1 MKSGYYIYN
10 NEKYRFELNN
20 EYMTVVNENG
30 IDWEK
35 FVDNLNGKYKESS
48 NMQFLKVKLFPN
60 WNDAIIFHNHNLDSI
75 GATSTFKIFGIIEF
89 KTKEQ
94 GIKALNIYSKELEY
108 IYDSSRI
115 FDSFKYDEKG
125 NMNLYIKPFEQVNS
139 TKKQLNLKGKIIDYN
154 FDIKRKIS
162 PRDIN
167 NYFITNTILKFKW
180 NELVDDYEFVYD
192 IVMTAYK
199 FISYLYYRQN
209 INFENIDLLNRDENG
224 KYFTIAKMTIY
235 THNIDRV
242 DEDYL
247 KKHYIDYNF
256 ISTIDNKILQ
266 AIIDEN
272 IFIRHIPENEE
283 KRNQITPQS
292 FVIVSSAFEW
302 EFKQLFPN
310 GVEHSENKI
319 NQITEI
325 KDDLLTLS
333 RNYEKKKVDVIQ
345 KIIENLEKDNLESK
359 LIYANKKLKVVS
371 EIFLKYLCKLN
382 SVSNKNKI
390 FTNLQKLRNDFAHG
404 NMDIDIDSD
413 GFLGIIYLERLVYI
427 MQLKRLG
434 LDDEN
439 IKKAVNK
446 LFGSNI
452 AL

>member
-20 EYMTVVNENG
+20 EYMTVVKENG
-30 IDWEK
+30 ID
-35 FVDNLNGKYKESS
+35 KESS

-209 INFENIDLLNRDENG
+209 INFENIDLLSKDEND
-224 KYFTIAKMTIY
+224 KYFTTAQMTIY
-235 THNIDRV
+235 INNTKKPQD
-242 DEDYL
+242 DYL